1 MMYNKEINN
10 INKKIN
16 KIQKE
21 REQLLNNIFND
32 YSETIKKKRIITL
45 NKKELNE
52 NSELITIF
60 KLIKKNET
68 LCKYYNL
75 CNSNGNKNIINLC
88 DLNEI
93 LNLLE
98 EELHITKMFIKVLE
112 LNNKKYKRV
121 KEKNI
126 IENYQYFFNQYIDL
140 VDNIFINIDNNT
152 IKEEGKKLLKIK

>member
-68 LCKYYNL
+68 LCKYYNFHQL
-75 CNSNGNKNIINLC
+75 P
-88 DLNEI
+88 EQ
-93 LNLLE
+93 
-98 EELHITKMFIKVLE
+98 
-112 LNNKKYKRV
+112 KY
-121 KEKNI
+121 
-126 IENYQYFFNQYIDL
+126 
-140 VDNIFINIDNNT
+140 
-152 IKEEGKKLLKIK
+152 

>member
-75 CNSNGNKNIINLC
+75 CNFNGNKNIINLC

-98 EELHITKMFIKVLE
+98 EELHITKMFIKLLE
-112 LNNKKYKRV
+112 QNNKKYKSV

-126 IENYQYFFNQYIDL
+126 IENYQYFFYQNIDL
-140 VDNIFINIDNNT
+140 IDNIFHNIGNNT
-152 IKEEGKKLLKIK
+152 IKKEGKKMLKIK